1 MNHSFLPVKTKAAR
15 RVASGLGSGI
25 ALLLVLC
32 TGNLKAQTE
41 NPGHRPKL
49 VLEQDSSGNRLLY
62 AGADSM
68 VAFRPK
74 AAMVLI
80 PSGQDMVM
88 VDSQL
93 VLISAAR
100 FDSLPAGG
108 GFRSVE
114 DQQKLL
120 AAYVQWEQAY
130 HVNEEGLVII
140 NPQRLW
146 VISQGRGW
154 MIWYFRVGKVAVDV
168 SQKAMIQLFAST
180 VVGGS
185 IVTLNA
191 PVFAISG
198 FSRIALTVN
207 DMMEHMYILEGP

>member
-1 MNHSFLPVKTKAAR
+1 
-15 RVASGLGSGI
+15 
-25 ALLLVLC
+25 
-32 TGNLKAQTE
+32 
-41 NPGHRPKL
+41 
-49 VLEQDSSGNRLLY
+49 
-62 AGADSM
+62 M
-68 VAFRPK
+68 VVFRPK

-114 DQQKLL
+114 DQRNLL
-120 AAYVQWEQAY
+120 GAYVQGELGNL
-130 HVNEEGLVII
+130 VNEEGFDII
-140 NPQRLW
+140 NPQRQW

-154 MIWYFRVGKVAVDV
+154 MVWYFRVVKVPVDI

-191 PVFAISG
+191 PVFAISD
-198 FSRIALTVN
+198 FARIALTVN
-207 DMMEHMYILEGP
+207 DMMEHMSIFEGP